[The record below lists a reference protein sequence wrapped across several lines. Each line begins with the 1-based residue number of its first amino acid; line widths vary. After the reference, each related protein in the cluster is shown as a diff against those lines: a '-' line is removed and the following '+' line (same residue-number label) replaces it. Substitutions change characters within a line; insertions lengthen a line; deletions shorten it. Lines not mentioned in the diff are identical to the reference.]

1 MDWSKFLQTLARN
14 RVASYSTQQKC
25 TWQLTTRK
33 HVRRRTLYCASR
45 LVQQGGVKHTVCA
58 WPSHPSQRVSATM
71 TSESSHGNQLRPSS
85 HSTDRPCH
93 TQAVERCT
101 PTWWLR
107 HHSLCVARIDETASS
122 VQDWSRG
129 QNDSFQDKT
138 GLQWQSSTHMNM
150 CVFIETKHVNTV
162 PNCLK
167 YMFVVQVFCTSL
179 FSVSQRY
186 KLIAYLHS
194 RISD

>member
-1 MDWSKFLQTLARN
+1 MLLVDLLHRNRLYRIAISMSYHKHGWMDWSKFLQTLARN

-85 HSTDRPCH
+85 HSTDTH
-93 TQAVERCT
+93 ATQAVERCIKVVT
-101 PTWWLR
+101 
-107 HHSLCVARIDETASS
+107 EASQS
-122 VQDWSRG
+122 VCGKNRRDGFIRSRLVVERK
-129 QNDSFQDKT
+129 NASFWDNT
-138 GLQWQSSTHMNM
+138 GLQY
-150 CVFIETKHVNTV
+150 VRVI
-162 PNCLK
+162 
-167 YMFVVQVFCTSL
+167 
-179 FSVSQRY
+179 
-186 KLIAYLHS
+186 
-194 RISD
+194 